1 MSYFGPITVSSLKY
15 GPILTD
21 VTLYIYVPSRGIS
34 ISNLTKTIILQPS
47 YVLFNTLNKKEVSNR
62 SMTKEVYRLGC
73 ANKDLWG
80 LCAPISIIV
89 VYSKTATS
97 YYFWAKE

>member
-1 MSYFGPITVSSLKY
+1 MKNSPKTYAVKYAPSELSSTHCAYAL
-15 GPILTD
+15 L
-21 VTLYIYVPSRGIS
+21 
-34 ISNLTKTIILQPS
+34 
-47 YVLFNTLNKKEVSNR
+47 
-62 SMTKEVYRLGC
+62 LGC

-97 YYFWAKE
+97 YYFGAKE

>member
-1 MSYFGPITVSSLKY
+1 MGR
-15 GPILTD
+15 
-21 VTLYIYVPSRGIS
+21 RGEIE
-34 ISNLTKTIILQPS
+34 TR
-47 YVLFNTLNKKEVSNR
+47 LFWGYKI
-62 SMTKEVYRLGC
+62 GC

-97 YYFWAKE
+97 YYLRAKE